1 MQQLQNFIDG
11 QFVDPQ
17 NGKFV
22 PSFNPATGE
31 PFLQVPDSDA
41 EDIDAA
47 VEAAKKV
54 RAVAPPLLSLCLCFH
69 PLLGFADKPRTQA
82 FPAWSRTSAEQRA
95 KIINKIADL
104 IEENLEEFAEAE
116 SKDNG
121 KTVAL
126 ARTMDIPRA
135 VANFRFFASA
145 ILHHE
150 ESSTTIEGAINYTI
164 RSPIGVAGLISPW
177 FASTPP
183 LQGLCPF
190 ILTHLETDR
199 LSGTSPST
207 SSRGRWHPPS
217 PSATRSWPSPR
228 R

>member
-54 RAVAPPLLSLCLCFH
+54 RCCPTACFH
-69 PLLGFADKPRTQA
+69 PLLCFADKPRTQA

-183 LQGLCPF
+183 CKACA
-190 ILTHLETDR
+190 
-199 LSGTSPST
+199 PS
-207 SSRGRWHPPS
+207 S
-217 PSATRSWPSPR
+217 
-228 R
+228 